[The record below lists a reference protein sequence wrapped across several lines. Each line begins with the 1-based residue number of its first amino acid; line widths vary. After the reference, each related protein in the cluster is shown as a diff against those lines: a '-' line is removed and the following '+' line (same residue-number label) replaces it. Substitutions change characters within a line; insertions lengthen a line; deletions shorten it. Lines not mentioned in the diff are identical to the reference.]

1 MDHLA
6 LDHHPKLPIAL
17 VMGGHGEFQSCL
29 TLPRQVDRTDQ
40 GRRTSGVDGMGHEH
54 VAPTHRFRV
63 LGGRAF
69 KLRTIHLPTRGPES
83 Q

>member
-1 MDHLA
+1 
-6 LDHHPKLPIAL
+6 
-17 VMGGHGEFQSCL
+17 MGGHGEFQSCL
-29 TLPRQVDRTDQ
+29 TLPRQVDRPYQ

-63 LGGRAF
+63 LGGRALE
-69 KLRTIHLPTRGPES
+69 LRAIDLPTWGPER